1 MRNFLVFLVVIS
13 VLSALVIR
21 VRYGGGEPYEDI
33 STPAL
38 LEQTSLERVLSY
50 AEPIG
55 NVAISDGGRIFF
67 TVHPEARPQGNKLL
81 EWLDGAAVPYP
92 SGSVQ
97 PHLFDSVLG
106 LTIDDQQRLWTLDH
120 GGQGFGKP
128 RLLAFDLKSG
138 ELAHDHAFA
147 DDIAPAGSF
156 LHDLRLTPDGRFV
169 VIADG
174 SVLRK
179 KPALIVYDTER
190 RAARRILQDHE
201 SVAAGKYVLR
211 HSSGD
216 LSFLGGLFT
225 IKSGVA
231 SIAID
236 GAGNWLYYGSLNQG
250 QLYRLPLAS
259 VIDPLLPAT
268 QLQQQIEFYSS
279 KPLSDGIAAGPNGNI
294 YISDVEHNA
303 ISVIGEDR
311 QPRTLIRA
319 PRLRWPA
326 SLSLGPG
333 GQLFVADSAFPE
345 LLLHTREHIHAQ
357 GPFSIYRVNTAKR
370 MTDL

>member
-21 VRYGGGEPYEDI
+21 LRYGGGEPYEDI

-120 GGQGFGKP
+120 GGQGFGQP
-128 RLLAFDLKSG
+128 RLLAFDLISG
-138 ELAHDHAFA
+138 ELAHDHAFV

-156 LHDLRLTPDGRFV
+156 
-169 VIADG
+169 
-174 SVLRK
+174 
-179 KPALIVYDTER
+179 
-190 RAARRILQDHE
+190 
-201 SVAAGKYVLR
+201 
-211 HSSGD
+211 
-216 LSFLGGLFT
+216 
-225 IKSGVA
+225 
-231 SIAID
+231 
-236 GAGNWLYYGSLNQG
+236 
-250 QLYRLPLAS
+250 
-259 VIDPLLPAT
+259 
-268 QLQQQIEFYSS
+268 
-279 KPLSDGIAAGPNGNI
+279 
-294 YISDVEHNA
+294 
-303 ISVIGEDR
+303 
-311 QPRTLIRA
+311 
-319 PRLRWPA
+319 
-326 SLSLGPG
+326 
-333 GQLFVADSAFPE
+333 
-345 LLLHTREHIHAQ
+345 
-357 GPFSIYRVNTAKR
+357 
-370 MTDL
+370 